1 MKNLPIGV
9 ASFKKIIKGNYYY
22 ADKTRFIKK
31 LYDGGS
37 YYFISRPRRFG
48 KSLFADTLKEAFL
61 GNKDLF
67 KGLYLENNW
76 NWEETSP
83 VILFSFGGGV
93 IADRLD
99 LDRKINFLLHKTA
112 GEYGIEFQFDSVRE
126 MFTELIEG
134 LYHKYDKRVV
144 IIVDEYDKPLLDNIT
159 DKKISYE
166 IREGLKNIYSVIKDS
181 DAYVKFAFLT
191 GVSKFSKV
199 SLFSGLNNLKDI
211 TLDKRYGEIC
221 GYTQEDLC
229 SVFEERLEGKDLE
242 KIKLWYDGYNFLGE
256 NLYNP
261 FDILLYL
268 DSEEFR
274 NYWFQSATP
283 NFLINII
290 KEKKYPVADFEDL
303 KATDNILSSFDLDI
317 IELETILFQTGYL
330 TIKGVRELGNTRV
343 FSLSYPN
350 LEVKMSLTDFILQ
363 YFSNQVSKKDLAK
376 IELYEII
383 ESNRI
388 DDLKELFYSFFASIP
403 NDWYRKNQLSG
414 YEGYYSSIFYCYF
427 TALGFDVTAEDTTNK
442 GRLDMSVKFENRVY
456 IFEFKV
462 NQLAKDQGRA
472 LLQLKDKKYHE
483 KFASDFDEIYLIGV
497 EFDCDERNITCFEWE
512 ALV

>member
-9 ASFKKIIKGNYYY
+9 ASFKKIIEGNCYY
-22 ADKTRFIKK
+22 ADKTMFIKK
-31 LYDGGS
+31 LYDEGS

-76 NWEETSP
+76 NWEDKYP
-83 VILFSFGGGV
+83 VLLLSFGGGV
-93 IADRLD
+93 IKSREELD
-99 LDRKINFLLHKTA
+99 EKAFEIFR
-112 GEYGIEFQFDSVRE
+112 EYFDAFDIKPVNKSVSGR
-126 MFTELIEG
+126 FSELITTISKKSG
-134 LYHKYDKRVV
+134 KRVV

>member
-199 SLFSGLNNLKDI
+199 SLFSGLNNLEDI
-211 TLDKRYGEIC
+211 TLSEEFSAIC
-221 GYTQEDLC
+221 GYTQN
-229 SVFEERLEGKDLE
+229 DLE
-242 KIKLWYDGYNFLGE
+242 TVFKDRLKDFDPEKVKNWYDGYNFLGE
-256 NLYNP
+256 SVYNP
-261 FDILLYL
+261 FDILLL
-268 DSEEFR
+268 FKQKKFL

-472 LLQLKDKKYHE
+472 LIQLKDKKYHE
-483 KFASDFDEIYLIGV
+483 KFVSDFDEIYLIGV

>member
-1 MKNLPIGV
+1 MENIMKNLPIGV
-9 ASFKKIIKGNYYY
+9 SSFRKIREGNYYY
-22 ADKTRFIKK
+22 VDKTKYVKK
-31 LYDGGS
+31 LYEEGS

-61 GNKDLF
+61 CNKGLF

-76 NWEETSP
+76 NWEDNKSP
-83 VILFSFGGGV
+83 VILLSFGGGV
-93 IADRLD
+93 IADRED
-99 LDRKINFLLHKTA
+99 LDRKINFLLHKAA
-112 GEYGIEFQFDSVRE
+112 GEYGIEFHFDSVRE

-134 LYHKYDKRVV
+134 LYSKFNRRVV

-181 DAYVKFAFLT
+181 DAYVKFAFLA

-199 SLFSGLNNLKDI
+199 NLFSGLNNLEDI
-211 TLDKRYGEIC
+211 TLSEEFSAIC
-221 GYTQEDLC
+221 GYTQ
-229 SVFEERLEGKDLE
+229 KDLE
-242 KIKLWYDGYNFLGE
+242 IVFKNRLKNFNPEKIKNWYDGYNFLGE
-256 NLYNP
+256 SVYNP
-261 FDILLYL
+261 FDILLL
-268 DSEEFR
+268 FKQKKFL

-303 KATDNILSSFDLDI
+303 KATDNILSSFDIDI

-343 FSLSYPN
+343 FTLSYPN

-376 IELYEII
+376 IKLYEII
-383 ESNRI
+383 ESNSI
-388 DDLKELFYSFFASIP
+388 DDLKELFHSFFASIP

-414 YEGYYSSIFYCYF
+414 YEGYYASIFYCYF
-427 TALGFDVTAEDTTNK
+427 TALGFDVRAEDTTNK

-462 NQLAKDQGRA
+462 NQLTENQGRD
-472 LLQLKDKKYHE
+472 LLQIKNST
-483 KFASDFDEIYLIGV
+483 FGV
-497 EFDCDERNITCFEWE
+497 R
-512 ALV
+512 